1 MAHPEPMPS
10 GPVATFP
17 QDRQPDAPP
26 HGPLT
31 APVRGEPL
39 LRRLELGF
47 LHLDRVLGRLLPESM
62 NPFLQTGAVATTL
75 LLVATATGVVLLLW
89 YRPSVHDAYES
100 VAAMSAAPWTAGL
113 LRSLHRYSSDACMFF
128 IGVHALRVFVERRFT
143 GPRWLAWITGI
154 LSLAVVWITGWTGY
168 WLVWD
173 ARAQHVAMGTARML
187 DAIPIFTDPL
197 SRSFVTDASVN
208 SLLFFVVFFI
218 HMLIPLVLGVLL
230 WLHLTRLSRPRFLT
244 RAPLTLWIL
253 ASLVALSLLHP
264 AESAEPARMTAIWRG
279 FTMDAWY
286 LAPLWLTDRLEGG
299 ALWALTLVGG
309 ALVMPLPWW
318 LGKGRRRVADVD
330 AVRCNAC
337 AQCYQ
342 DCPFEAIRMV
352 PRTEGRVRFELQA
365 EVDAERCTG
374 CGICAGSC
382 DPNAIGLDWL
392 DTATERKRLEAW
404 VKADR
409 ERGQRPFVALV
420 CGESAAAGLE
430 VDPASGLCPE
440 LPGYRVLE
448 LPCAGWSHMI
458 TVERLLRRG
467 AEGVAIV
474 TCAPGDCRSREGDE
488 WLRQRLA
495 GTRDPGLRSEKV
507 DPERV
512 RLLALNRTSRATLLR
527 EAQAFR
533 EGRGSSLGRAPGRA
547 LAGAAAV
554 FVALVV
560 MGGVGLVSDLGYAAP
575 VPSGSELVV
584 TFKHPGQVSEECR
597 ELTAEEK
604 SQRPVHMRQDEICE
618 RKRSPVRLRVHVD
631 GEAAREITVAPA
643 GLWGDMSSVA
653 LERIPVSTG
662 EHHVEIAIADG
673 TGPDPWRYTTE
684 RSLKFREDA
693 RHVVTFD
700 RASGFVWE

>member
-10 GPVATFP
+10 SPAATSLG
-17 QDRQPDAPP
+17 DWHPDTTP

-47 LHLDRVLGRLLPESM
+47 LYLDRALGRLLPESM
-62 NPFLQTGAVATTL
+62 NPFLQTGAVATMSL
-75 LLVATATGVVLLLW
+75 IVATVTGVVVLLW
-89 YRPSVHDAYES
+89 YRPSVHEAYES
-100 VAAMSAAPWTAGL
+100 VAAMSTMPWTAGL

-128 IGVHALRVFVERRFT
+128 IVVHALRVFVERRFT
-143 GPRWLAWITGI
+143 GPRWLAWTTGI
-154 LSLAVVWITGWTGY
+154 LSLGVVWITGWTGY

-173 ARAQHVAMGTARML
+173 ARAQHVAVGTARML
-187 DAIPIFTDPL
+187 DTVPIFTDPL

-218 HMLIPLVLGVLL
+218 HMLLPLALGVLL
-230 WLHLTRLSRPRFLT
+230 WLHLARLSRPRFLA
-244 RAPLTLWIL
+244 RAPLAVWLL
-253 ASLVALSLLHP
+253 VSLVALSVLHP
-264 AESAEPARMTAIWRG
+264 AESAEPARMTAIWSG
-279 FTMDAWY
+279 FSMDAWY

-299 ALWALTLVGG
+299 ALWALVFVAG

-318 LGKGRRRVADVD
+318 LGKGRRRVAEVD
-330 AVRCNAC
+330 AVRCNGC
-337 AQCYQ
+337 TQCYQ
-342 DCPFEAIRMV
+342 DCPFDAIRML
-352 PRTEGRVRFELQA
+352 PRTEGRARFELQA
-365 EVDAERCTG
+365 EVDPERCTG

-392 DTATERKRLEAW
+392 DTATERGRLEAW

-409 ERGQRPFVALV
+409 ERGQRPFVALA
-420 CGESAAAGLE
+420 CAESAAAGLE
-430 VDPASGLCPE
+430 VDPETGLCPE
-440 LPGYRVLE
+440 LPGYRVLH

-458 TVERLLRRG
+458 TVERILRRG

-495 GTRDPGLRSEKV
+495 GARDPGLRTEKV

-512 RLLALNRTSRATLLR
+512 RLLALNRTSHPTLLR

-533 EGRGSSLGRAPGRA
+533 EGRGSEAGGAPGRA

-554 FVALVV
+554 LVTIVV
-560 MGGVGLVSDLGYAAP
+560 MGVVGLVSDLGYAAP
-575 VPSGSELVV
+575 VSAGSELVV

-604 SQRPVHMRQDEICE
+604 SQRPIHMRRDEVCE
-618 RKRSPVRLRVHVD
+618 RRRSPVRLRVRVD
-631 GEAAREITVAPA
+631 GEPARQITVAPA

-673 TGPDPWRYTTE
+673 ADPDPWSYTTE
-684 RSLKFREDA
+684 RSLDFLSSA